1 MREGERTIYFD
12 HAATTPLDGEVFEKM
27 RPYYT
32 ENFGNADSPH
42 SFGRAA
48 MRAVDAA
55 RDRVAELVGAKPDE
69 NLFHVGRHRKRQLG
83 DTRGRLCAEEK
94 GKNARHRLF
103 DRAPRR
109 ALCGGASGKRGL
121 LRRLSARQRARRS
134 GNGGFARSAYARDG
148 AGGGD
153 GGEQRDGRRPAL

>member
-48 MRAVDAA
+48 MRPN
-55 RDRVAELVGAKPDE
+55 E
-69 NLFHVGRHRKRQLG
+69 
-83 DTRGRLCAEEK
+83 C
-94 GKNARHRLF
+94 
-103 DRAPRR
+103 
-109 ALCGGASGKRGL
+109 
-121 LRRLSARQRARRS
+121 LS
-134 GNGGFARSAYARDG
+134 
-148 AGGGD
+148 
-153 GGEQRDGRRPAL
+153 LIHI

>member
-69 NLFHVGRHRKRQLG
+69 IYFTSGGTESDNWAILG
-83 DTRGRLCAEEK
+83 A
-94 GKNARHRLF
+94 
-103 DRAPRR
+103 
-109 ALCGGASGKRGL
+109 
-121 LRRLSARQRARRS
+121 
-134 GNGGFARSAYARDG
+134 AYA
-148 AGGGD
+148 
-153 GGEQRDGRRPAL
+153 QRK